1 MNLLT
6 ANQNDNILCQNSA
19 SNGFLVS
26 RRSPGLG
33 MLVVIDPRVEN
44 YGMLASGVLPGA
56 KVVILE
62 SGEDGVRQVSRA
74 IADRRVSSL
83 HIVCHG
89 SPGSLQLG
97 NTRLSLGNLAAY
109 GEELERWGEGIGSGG
124 ILLYG
129 CEVAAG
135 DIGAA
140 FVERLHELSGVGVA
154 AAVGRIGCAELGA
167 SWELGVKVGN
177 VGDGLAFGEEVLVNY
192 GEVFADITV
201 NSTDDP
207 LIINVGDGLVTLREA
222 IAAANNDTTTD
233 LGETGSGADTIIFDP
248 AVFGTPQTI
257 TIIPF
262 PPLAIPPSTTT
273 PRPFS
278 VTDDLTIEGTG
289 AANLTISGDNTSR
302 VFNISNATV
311 TISDVTISNGSAT
324 NGGGIYA
331 YSGTTVTIN
340 NSTIS
345 GNSATSNGGGIYSEG
360 SITLDNSTI
369 SGNTAYRGAGVFNHL
384 YGYLAVTNSSTITG
398 NVTTGGNGGGITNL
412 GDSNNPST
420 VTINN
425 STISNNQGGDGGG
438 IYNTYGILTIT
449 NNSNVSD
456 NNASS
461 GGGIYTR
468 NNTTVTVSN
477 SNISNNNASNDGGSI
492 YNGGNTTIDSST
504 ISNNS
509 ATEYGGGVFN
519 TNNLVVNSSTISG
532 NITTGTSVGSGGGA
546 IHGNFLATLTLN
558 NSTIYGNTS
567 NFWGG
572 GINQVGG
579 ITEINNSTIS
589 GNIASN
595 NGGGIN
601 NANDPDS
608 TNTLTINN
616 STIAFN
622 TAGNSGGGVYNQD
635 VNVNVNNSIIAGN
648 QDNFNPDV
656 FGGFNSNNSNLIG
669 ETTGSTGFNGSEVL
683 SVSIDSVLD
692 TTLQNNGGLTQT
704 HALIPTTTNPAI
716 DSGNNGDVP
725 PGDFDQRGTGF
736 PRIIDGDGDGTAT
749 VDIGAFEITL
759 PAISIDDV
767 TVSEADGTAT
777 FTLSLDQT
785 SSQDIAVDYITTDN
799 TATTPED
806 YTGISNT
813 TTIVAGQTTASITV
827 DITDDTID
835 ELDETFNIDLSNP
848 VNATIADDQGIGTI
862 VDNDQPSVTIADVTV
877 DEDAGT
883 ATFTLT
889 LDQPG
894 AEDIISVDY
903 TTTDQTATVPDDYT
917 ATSGTVSFASGIE
930 TTATITVDIID
941 DTIDEIDETFLV
953 SLSNPTN
960 LSIADPEATAT
971 ITDND
976 QPSITIDD
984 ITVDESGGTATFALT
999 LDQVSSQDITLDYN
1013 TTDDTAINPDDYTA
1027 ISDSLTIT
1035 AGETT
1040 ATVTVDIVDDNLVED
1055 AETFNLNLSNAVN
1068 ATISDNQATATIT
1081 DNDQPSITIDD

>member
-6 ANQNDNILCQNSA
+6 ANHNDNILCQNSV
-19 SNGFLVS
+19 SSGFLAS

-44 YGMLASGVLPGA
+44 YGMLASGVLRGA

-89 SPGSLQLG
+89 SPGSLQFG
-97 NTRLSLGNLAAY
+97 NSRLSLGNLAAY
-109 GEELERWGEGIGSGG
+109 GAELERWGEAIGCGG

-140 FVERLHELSGVGVA
+140 FVERFHELSGVGVA
-154 AAVGRIGCAELGA
+154 AAFGRVGCAELGG

-177 VGDGLAFGEEVLVNY
+177 VGDGLAFHEEVLVNY
-192 GEVFADITV
+192 GGVFAEITV
-201 NSTDDP
+201 NSTDDS
-207 LIINVGDGLVTLREA
+207 LILNGGDGLVTLREA
-222 IAAANNDTTTD
+222 IANANNDTTTD

-257 TIIPF
+257 TIIPLA
-262 PPLAIPPSTTT
+262 PPGPITT
-273 PRPFS
+273 PQRPLNI
-278 VTDDLTIEGTG
+278 TDDLTIEGTG
-289 AANLTISGDNTSR
+289 AANLTISGDNTSQ
-302 VFNISNATV
+302 VFDISNATV
-311 TISDVTISNGSAT
+311 TISDVTISNGSAA

-331 YSGTTVTIN
+331 DSGTTVTINNSTISGNYATSNGGGIYTTNNTTVTLN

-384 YGYLAVTNSSTITG
+384 YGYLAVTNYSTITG

-412 GDSNNPST
+412 GGSDNPST

-425 STISNNQGGDGGG
+425 STISNNQGADGGG

-477 SNISNNNASNDGGSI
+477 SNISNNNASNDGGGI

-558 NSTIYGNTS
+558 NSTISGNTS

-589 GNIASN
+589 GNTASN

-601 NANDPDS
+601 NGNDPDT

-616 STIAFN
+616 STIALN

-648 QDNFNPDV
+648 QNNFNPDV
-656 FGGFNSNNSNLIG
+656 SGGFNSNNSNLIG
-669 ETTGSTGFNGSEVL
+669 DTTGSTGFNANEELTVAVDGVIE
-683 SVSIDSVLD
+683 
-692 TTLQNNGGLTQT
+692 TTLADNGGLTQT

-785 SSQDIAVDYITTDN
+785 SSQDITVDYITTDN

-827 DITDDTID
+827 DIIDDTID

-877 DEDAGT
+877 DESAGS

-903 TTTDQTATVPDDYT
+903 TTTDQTATSPDDYT

-976 QPSITIDD
+976 EPSITIDD
-984 ITVDESGGTATFALT
+984 ITVDESEGTATFTLT
-999 LDQVSSQDITLDYN
+999 LDQVSS
-1013 TTDDTAINPDDYTA
+1013 
-1027 ISDSLTIT
+1027 
-1035 AGETT
+1035 
-1040 ATVTVDIVDDNLVED
+1040 
-1055 AETFNLNLSNAVN
+1055 
-1068 ATISDNQATATIT
+1068 
-1081 DNDQPSITIDD
+1081 